1 MSCII
6 SEAMH
11 YNLDNSKTEENSVS
25 KISKSVNSLI
35 SVKQEALTPPPNIT
49 FFCLSFQRS
58 LQVRPGPRRK
68 KNLGKKEQ
76 LSQTRVSQ
84 RPQTSANAA
93 DPTKFPQLAPSC
105 SGKNSVKY
113 SWIWIVIR
121 NSTKIKR
128 LAASE
133 IDHLAEKISQKHV
146 NNLLCHQQNWY
157 NCPLLYSGKISFKI
171 PGFPSWSRWTPKSN
185 RLLLGTHPNPSKNSS
200 KFSTTFSVI
209 LQNRQSGGGSKA
221 ITDQS
226 NWQH

>member
-1 MSCII
+1 MSRII

-35 SVKQEALTPPPNIT
+35 SVKQEALPPPPNIT
-49 FFCLSFQRS
+49 FVFCLSFQIS

-113 SWIWIVIR
+113 S
-121 NSTKIKR
+121 
-128 LAASE
+128 
-133 IDHLAEKISQKHV
+133 
-146 NNLLCHQQNWY
+146 
-157 NCPLLYSGKISFKI
+157 
-171 PGFPSWSRWTPKSN
+171 
-185 RLLLGTHPNPSKNSS
+185 
-200 KFSTTFSVI
+200 
-209 LQNRQSGGGSKA
+209 
-221 ITDQS
+221 
-226 NWQH
+226 